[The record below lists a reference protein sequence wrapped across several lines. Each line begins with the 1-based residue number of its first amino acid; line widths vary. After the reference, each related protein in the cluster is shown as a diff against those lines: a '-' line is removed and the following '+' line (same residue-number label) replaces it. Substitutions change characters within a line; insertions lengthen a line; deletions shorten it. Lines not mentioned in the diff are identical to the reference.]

1 MWFKYLLIAIL
12 FFSCQTMT
20 AQEKTP
26 TKDSIKVYKDIEKYS
41 KKSKFGK
48 FVYKLLFKST
58 RARKTTLKTLK
69 KRYLLQKSFDK
80 HEGKIIRNI
89 NIETLDPFGYS
100 AENEKDIPNKGFEKF
115 GNSVHL
121 KSKNWTI
128 RNLLLFKKNEPLDSL
143 VVKESER
150 LIRRQRYTRSVVI
163 KPLPIGSSK
172 DSVDISIRV
181 LDSWTLVPTGAIS
194 SSKGNLELTER
205 NFLGLGHSFENN
217 FTRRFSDDNK
227 AYSGRYTIGN
237 IKNTFINT
245 TLTYNKDLENNTTKS
260 IKIERIFF
268 SPLTRFAGGVF
279 LENHIFRDSLPDSN
293 SNFEIQPFKNETQ
306 DFWLGYAFKIFKGKT
321 EDYRTTNL
329 VTTIGFKDLKY
340 LDSPSIIYDP
350 TNFFNSEKLYL
361 TSIGI
366 TARKFA
372 EDKYL
377 FNYGIIEDVPY
388 GQVYSITAGFQ
399 DKNHLK
405 RAYFGARFAYGDFF
419 RIGYLGTNVEWG
431 SFFNNGNIEE
441 STLRIEANYF
451 TDLYTLG
458 DWKIRQFINSSFI
471 FGNHR
476 EPIIKDRLNIN
487 EENGIGGFNSTLLLG
502 TKKLLTTFQTQTYV
516 PGNWHGFRF
525 SPFFNFT
532 LAMLGDESNTV
543 FENKLY
549 SKVGIGVLINNDY
562 LVFNSFQLSIAF
574 YPNIP
579 NEGYNVFKTN
589 SFKNNDLA
597 IPDYQIGQPIIVPY
611 R

>member
-1 MWFKYLLIAIL
+1 
-12 FFSCQTMT
+12 MT

-26 TKDSIKVYKDIEKYS
+26 NKDSIKVYKEIEKYS
-41 KKSKFGK
+41 EKSKFRK
-48 FVYKLLFKST
+48 FVHKLLFKST

-163 KPLPIGSSK
+163 KPVSIENSK
-172 DSVDISIRV
+172 DSIDISIRV

-217 FTRRFSDDNK
+217 FTKRFSDDNK
-227 AYSGRYTIGN
+227 AYNGKYTIGN

-245 TLTYNKDLENNTTKS
+245 ILTYNKDLENNTTKS

-268 SPLTRFAGGVF
+268 SPLTRFAGGIF
-279 LENHIFRDSLPDSN
+279 LENRKFRDSLPDIN
-293 SNFEIQPFKNETQ
+293 SDFEIQSFKNETQ

-329 VTTIGFKDLKY
+329 VTTVGFKDIKY
-340 LDSPSIIYDP
+340 IDSPSIIYDP

-388 GQVYSITAGFQ
+388 GQVYSITTGFQ
-399 DKNHLK
+399 DKNYLK
-405 RAYFGARFAYGDFF
+405 RAYLGARFAYGDFF
-419 RIGYLGTNVEWG
+419 KIGYLGTNVEWG
-431 SFFNNGNIEE
+431 SFFNNGNTEE

-471 FGNHR
+471 FGNNR
-476 EPIIKDRLNIN
+476 QPIIKDRLNIN

-549 SKVGIGVLINNDY
+549 GKVGIGVLINNDY

-579 NEGYNVFKTN
+579 YEGYNVFKTN